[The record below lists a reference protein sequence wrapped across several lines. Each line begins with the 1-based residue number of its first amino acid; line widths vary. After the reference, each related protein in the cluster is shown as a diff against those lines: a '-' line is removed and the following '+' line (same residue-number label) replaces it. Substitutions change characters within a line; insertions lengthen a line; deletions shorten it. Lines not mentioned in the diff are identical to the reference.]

1 MNVASRAPSRP
12 AITEGDTPHVIDQN
26 WRPIAAMTAPPAAEP
41 VFEVVQDDYAKLP
54 EWFHKAGAG
63 QWTAIPHA
71 VWEKLG
77 RAFPLITI
85 RVYCA
90 IAQETWGTTVRERGP
105 DGKLV
110 RDDKGHVLITRR
122 EWCEEPQDE
131 IKRRLGVG
139 KSTVAEAIAQLV
151 RYKLTI
157 RAADPRDRRRAR
169 YKNDL
174 YALLAFDADSVEDED
189 PAEAST
195 PAASKT
201 ASALRAVAPHEPLI
215 LLAGEKNRPF
225 VLGEQRG
232 RISNESSAQVAV
244 KFSMLDDG
252 EIDFA
257 ICDLPTVDREGEK
270 KANPIGDQSVT
281 EKIHPETRM
290 YSDSD
295 QSLPAAN
302 GGDQP
307 TPSGSVAVGDRAQ
320 PWIDVEREATFA
332 RFTAVVSTLST
343 RLHAPPPA
351 LSWRKQE
358 YARLMEAG
366 VPLDVFEARF
376 KLRAAALTS
385 YGGVTKVIDDVIA
398 AAKANGKAAAAPPD
412 SEMERQFAEFDY
424 DGMKARALD
433 EAMQNLEPREHD
445 ALKKACQ
452 KELAASDPK
461 WGLLTVDQRWL
472 RVDVAIRAKVRD
484 QLKLPTFQEFL
495 SERRP

>member
-1 MNVASRAPSRP
+1 
-12 AITEGDTPHVIDQN
+12 
-26 WRPIAAMTAPPAAEP
+26 MTAAPAAEP

-63 QWTAIPHA
+63 QWNAIPHA

-77 RAFPLITI
+77 RVFPLITI

-90 IAQETWGTTVRERGP
+90 IARETWGTTVRERGP

-110 RDDKGHVLITRR
+110 RDDKGHVIITRR

-157 RAADPRDRRRAR
+157 RAADPKDRRRAR

-189 PAEAST
+189 SAEAST

-201 ASALRAVAPHEPLI
+201 VSALRAVAPHEPLI

-244 KFSMLDDG
+244 KFSLSDDG

-257 ICDLPTVDREGEK
+257 ICDLPTADREGEK
-270 KANPIGDQSVT
+270 KANPIGAQSVT
-281 EKIHPETRM
+281 EKIHPETQM
-290 YSDSD
+290 YSASD
-295 QSLPAAN
+295 QSLPVAN

-307 TPSGSVAVGDRAQ
+307 TPSGTAAEGERAQ
-320 PWIDVEREATFA
+320 PWIDVEREAAFA

-351 LSWRKQE
+351 LAWRKQE
-358 YARLMEAG
+358 YSRLKEAG
-366 VPLDVFEARF
+366 IPISMFEGRF
-376 KLRAAALTS
+376 KLRSAALTS
-385 YGGVTKVIDDVIA
+385 YAGVALLIDDVIA
-398 AAKANGKAAAAPPD
+398 AQGKQTAAAAPPD
-412 SEMERQFAEFDY
+412 PEKDKERDRQFAEFDY
-424 DGMKARALD
+424 DALKARALD
-433 EAMQNLEPREHD
+433 EAMTNLEPREHE

-452 KELAASDPK
+452 KEMTASDPK

-472 RVDVAIRAKVRD
+472 RVDAAIRAKIRD
-484 QLKLPTFQEFL
+484 QLKLPTFQQFL
-495 SERRP
+495 AERRQ